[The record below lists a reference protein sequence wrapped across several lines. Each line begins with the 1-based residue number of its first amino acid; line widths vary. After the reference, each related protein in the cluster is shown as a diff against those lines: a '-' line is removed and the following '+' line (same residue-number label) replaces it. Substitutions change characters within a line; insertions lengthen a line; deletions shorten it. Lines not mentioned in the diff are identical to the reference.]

1 MTVTEMH
8 TAFRLHL
15 DKSTSLVGSPDF
27 LPEEIDF
34 WLNEAQDRFI
44 KQRMFGN
51 NYRQE
56 NFEQTQKRIDDL
68 RNLLINSIGS
78 VLTQSTIA
86 SNIKECTLPINDA
99 TSPYMFYV
107 NSTLRN
113 STPTVIQ
120 VKDIV
125 NYEYINEYLKDSI
138 NNPYIRRPLV
148 TFYGDKIAFIHGDEF
163 VPTTCDLRYIKRPKK
178 LTLNTPGTYE
188 TNTCELALHTHSEIV
203 IIAVSLVVENTENPR
218 VQTFEQIN
226 ASKVE

>member
-44 KQRMFGN
+44 KQRVFGN

-56 NFEQTQKRIDDL
+56 SFEQGQKRIDDI
-68 RNLLINSIGS
+68 RNILINSTTI
-78 VLTQSTIA
+78 VLTQSGLA
-86 SNIKECTLPINDA
+86 SNVKECNLPVSDA
-99 TSPYMFYV
+99 TSPYMFYI
-107 NSTLRN
+107 SSFLSGSGAITM
-113 STPTVIQ
+113 Q
-120 VKDIV
+120 VKNV
-125 NYEYINEYLKDSI
+125 VQYEYITEYLKDTM

-163 VPTTCDLRYIKRPKK
+163 IPTTCNIRYVKRPKK
-178 LTLNTPGTYE
+178 LVLGTPGTYE

-203 IIAVSLVVENTENPR
+203 IIAVSLVVENTESLR
-218 VQTFEQIN
+218 VQTFEQLN